1 MVTAFDLEAG
11 KLDLLLFY
19 VVGGDNAVKVLNLL
33 SLKCHACP
41 HVIEVVLIILRSL
54 AQLLEL
60 LLSRGG
66 LDLVSI

>member
-1 MVTAFDLEAG
+1 MVTAFDFEAG

-33 SLKCHACP
+33 CLKCHACP
-41 HVIEVVLIILRSL
+41 NIIEIVLVILSSL
-54 AQLLEL
+54 AQLLKL

-66 LDLVSI
+66 LDLVSV